1 MNLPEIKYQLFKAI
15 DKIEDEKLLFELLN
29 ILQNEHQQEVDF
41 WDLLT
46 KEQKAEID
54 IAVKESNNLDKVIS
68 NKKVE
73 KRLIKSTTK
82 K

>member
-1 MNLPEIKYQLFKAI
+1 MKLPEIKYHLFKAI

-29 ILQNEHQQEVDF
+29 ILQNENQQEVDF

-46 KEQKAEID
+46 KEQKAEIN
-54 IAVKESNNLDKVIS
+54 IAAKESTNT
-68 NKKVE
+68 NKITSHK
-73 KRLIKSTTK
+73 KLQTGLIKSTTK